1 MKSNELD
8 RSPPILPRK
17 PNATE
22 QLFNSRVFSSMRQ
35 PKKAIASEQLTL
47 QQPQQAVKLNK
58 IVMNARLELLNN
70 SAQGMRST
78 NQQQYQYHHHHP
90 QQSWNGALND
100 SRISLRKRSHNA
112 PIPLI
117 DKHNLDNSKYK
128 SVMSPNRR
136 DHAEAHKVSS
146 IVKRQMPVAQLA
158 LKPDSAIKRVPSI
171 AENHIR

>member
-1 MKSNELD
+1 
-8 RSPPILPRK
+8 
-17 PNATE
+17 
-22 QLFNSRVFSSMRQ
+22 MRQ
-35 PKKAIASEQLTL
+35 PKKAITSEQLMV

-58 IVMNARLELLNN
+58 IVMNARLELLN
-70 SAQGMRST
+70 SSSQGIRSN
-78 NQQQYQYHHHHP
+78 NQQQYQHHHHHP
-90 QQSWNGALND
+90 QQPWNGALND

-112 PIPLI
+112 LIPLI
-117 DKHNLDNSKYK
+117 DKQNLDNSKYK

-136 DHAEAHKVSS
+136 EHSMSS